1 MKTMSIELDKRDVM
15 RIISLLEHEINCVT
29 TMTEQG
35 RHCEQL
41 RNKLRALFFS
51 KRPAGKT
58 LVEVFSE
65 ERHDRKNDPEA
76 TVIKPL

>member
-1 MKTMSIELDKRDVM
+1 MSIELDKRDVM

-41 RNKLRALFFS
+41 RNKLWALFFS
-51 KRPAGKT
+51 KWPAGKT
-58 LVEVFSE
+58 LV
-65 ERHDRKNDPEA
+65 
-76 TVIKPL
+76 